1 MSNIVYFEEI
11 FLKFYN
17 HDMMHDIGIQYQD
30 QSPMASFYSKLSNGQ
45 ALTQNQA
52 NYVVKILEKY
62 KNLSKL
68 TGYDY
73 SGDIVDAQWKTP
85 FRVLDLG
92 KRLYVEKREDGRI
105 EICLKFPYQLKQE
118 FDNEINVNLPGSHR
132 VSHWDHE
139 DKVRR
144 LDFYQFN
151 LMAIYEFAVKH
162 TFEIDESFMCALAD
176 VEEIW
181 QTEEKIRPTCYIEN
195 NLVVWRNTTKATEE
209 WLADCLYYD
218 VNNNLMLAKS
228 MGFVLEGTPNTLI
241 EKIAAT
247 PNNTFW
253 IKSNQDLFNI
263 YQSITGKMAV
273 ILDRTSDTLSWLK
286 NFVVSAETAGID
298 RNDIRVCFREGKDS
312 NTGLNE
318 WIKLAGVGGKVED
331 GKIFIFEH
339 KPAKWLFK
347 DSQDVKLIVT
357 NNLYPHTSQVT
368 KDWLES
374 HPCVIYLGDIKPSE
388 ERGKKIVEL

>member
-1 MSNIVYFEEI
+1 MSNIVYFEDI
-11 FLKFYN
+11 FLKFYD
-17 HDMMHDIGIQYQD
+17 HDMSLDIGVQYQD
-30 QSPMASFYSKLSNGQ
+30 RSPMVSFYSKISTGQ

-62 KNLSKL
+62 KNLSKI

-73 SGDIVDAQWKTP
+73 SVDIIDAQWKNN

-92 KRLYVEKREDGRI
+92 KKLYVEKRDDGKI

-118 FDNEINVNLPGSHR
+118 FDKEIDVNLPNSNR

-139 DKVRR
+139 NKVRR

-151 LMAIYEFAVKH
+151 LMAIYDFALKH
-162 TFEIDESFMCALAD
+162 SFEIDESFMCALAD

-181 QTEEKIRPTCYIEN
+181 QTEEKIRPTCHIVNGMVIWKNVSES
-195 NLVVWRNTTKATEE
+195 TDE
-209 WLADCLYYD
+209 WLREKIKDNICD
-218 VNNNLMLAKS
+218 DLMLAKS
-228 MGFVLEGTPNTLI
+228 MGYVLEGTPTTLI

-247 PNNTFW
+247 SLNTFW

-273 ILDRTSDTLSWLK
+273 ILDRTSDTLSWLQ
-286 NFVVSAETAGID
+286 NFVASAEYAGID

-312 NTGLNE
+312 KTGLNE
-318 WIKLAGVGGKVED
+318 WIKLAGVGGKIDD

-388 ERGKKIVEL
+388 QRGKKIVEL

>member
-1 MSNIVYFEEI
+1 MSNIVYFEDI
-11 FLKFYN
+11 FLKFYD
-17 HDMMHDIGIQYQD
+17 HDMSLDIGVQYQD
-30 QSPMASFYSKLSNGQ
+30 RSPMVSFYSKISTGQ

-62 KNLSKL
+62 KNLSKI

-73 SGDIVDAQWKTP
+73 SVDIIDAQWKNN

-92 KRLYVEKREDGRI
+92 KKLYVEKRDDGKI

-118 FDNEINVNLPGSHR
+118 FDKEIDVNLPNSLR

-139 DKVRR
+139 NKVRR

-151 LMAIYEFAVKH
+151 LMAIYDFALKH
-162 TFEIDESFMCALAD
+162 SFEIDESFMCALAD

-181 QTEEKIRPTCYIEN
+181 QTEEKIRPTCHIVNGMVIWKNVSES
-195 NLVVWRNTTKATEE
+195 TDE
-209 WLADCLYYD
+209 WLREKIKDNICD
-218 VNNNLMLAKS
+218 DLMLAKS
-228 MGFVLEGTPNTLI
+228 MGYVLEGTPTTLI

-247 PNNTFW
+247 SLNTFW

-273 ILDRTSDTLSWLK
+273 ILDRTSDTLSWLQ
-286 NFVVSAETAGID
+286 NFVASAEYAGID

-312 NTGLNE
+312 KTGLNE
-318 WIKLAGVGGKVED
+318 WIKLAGVGGKIDD

-388 ERGKKIVEL
+388 QRGKKIVEL

>member
-73 SGDIVDAQWKTP
+73 SSDIVDAQWKTP

-209 WLADCLYYD
+209 WLADYLYYD